1 MSNYDKSA
9 EVYDAIYATKK
20 DYAKEADKVHAIIQE
35 YKQSNDNDLLDV
47 ACGTGLHAAALLQW
61 YNVEGLDLSESQL
74 TVARRRIPNIKFY
87 HADMTDFELGKRYDV
102 VISLFSAI
110 GELLDIEQVNSA
122 VKTMAKHLKPGGV
135 LIIEPWL
142 RPEQFNPNRIWTE
155 FIEEPELKI
164 ARMTIAR
171 RHGKIVELAMH
182 YMVGRPGKIEKF
194 IERHQEALHTV
205 DEYINAFQQA
215 GLVVSYDKEGLIG
228 RGLFIGSKP

>member
-61 YNVEGLDLSESQL
+61 YNVEGLDLSENQL
-74 TVARRRIPNIKFY
+74 TVARRRLPNIQFY

-110 GELLDIEQVNSA
+110 GELLDIEQVNCA

-142 RPEQFNPNRIWTE
+142 RPE
-155 FIEEPELKI
+155 
-164 ARMTIAR
+164 
-171 RHGKIVELAMH
+171 
-182 YMVGRPGKIEKF
+182 
-194 IERHQEALHTV
+194 
-205 DEYINAFQQA
+205 
-215 GLVVSYDKEGLIG
+215 
-228 RGLFIGSKP
+228 

>member
-9 EVYDAIYATKK
+9 EVYDAIYAAKK
-20 DYAKEADKVHAIIQE
+20 DYSKEADKVHAIIQE
-35 YKQSNDNDLLDV
+35 HKKSSGNELLDV
-47 ACGTGLHAAALLQW
+47 ACGTGLHATALQRW
-61 YNVEGLDLSESQL
+61 YNVEGLDLSEAQL
-74 TVARRRIPNIKFY
+74 TVAKRRLPDLKFY

-102 VISLFSAI
+102 IVSLFSAI

-155 FIEEPELKI
+155 FIDEPELKI

-171 RHGKIVELAMH
+171 RQGKIVELAMH
-182 YMVGRPGKIEKF
+182 
-194 IERHQEALHTV
+194 
-205 DEYINAFQQA
+205 N
-215 GLVVSYDKEGLIG
+215 
-228 RGLFIGSKP
+228 